1 MPSRPPPGRD
11 GRRDGPLDPARGG
24 AAVHASQKRQG
35 QLQHA
40 LESRIVIE
48 QAKGILAERYGLNMD
63 DAFSRLRRTARSSR
77 RPIHQVAA
85 EIVAG

>member
-1 MPSRPPPGRD
+1 MAPSIRPEVEPPVLESAIQR
-11 GRRDGPLDPARGG
+11 LLAV
-24 AAVHASQKRQG
+24 VHASQKRQG